1 MRNYGPRHI
10 FMAIGISLLLFSPIL
25 WIVAPILVTETIYYE
40 RDSWLTYV
48 YPRSFQLY
56 ALAIAFLVIA
66 PVLLWLADVKKW
78 VMGVAAVF
86 ILLSGVCFYGAGLGY
101 FQLRE
106 ETVVYRL
113 PFENERKTYA
123 WSEVAEVTY
132 HVRPPESEEPS
143 WYTFT
148 FTDGNQTEINET
160 RLVSQAQGKLNSR
173 VRSLGIPLI
182 YDEL

>member
-25 WIVAPILVTETIYYE
+25 WIIAPILVTETIYYE

-56 ALAIAFLVIA
+56 AVAIALLVIT

-78 VMGVAAVF
+78 VIGVAAFLMV
-86 ILLSGVCFYGAGLGY
+86 LSGLCFYGAGLGY

-106 ETVVYRL
+106 ETVAYRL
-113 PFENERKTYA
+113 PFESELKIYE

-132 HVRPPESEEPS
+132 HIRPEESQETS

>member
-25 WIVAPILVTETIYYE
+25 WLIAPIVVTETIYYE

-48 YPRSFQLY
+48 YPKSLQLY
-56 ALAIAFLVIA
+56 GVAIALVVIA
-66 PVLLWLADVKKW
+66 PVLLWLVDVKKW
-78 VMGVAAVF
+78 TIGLASALIV
-86 ILLSGVCFYGAGLGY
+86 LSGVCFYGAGLGY

-106 ETVVYRL
+106 ETVAYRL
-113 PFENERKTYA
+113 PFEKELKTYDWA
-123 WSEVAEVTY
+123 EVAEVTY
-132 HVRPPESEEPS
+132 HIRPAESEEPS

-148 FTDGNQTEINET
+148 FTDGSQTEINET
-160 RLVSQAQGKLNSR
+160 RIVTQAQGKLNSR
-173 VRSLGIPLI
+173 VRALGIPLI

>member
-25 WIVAPILVTETIYYE
+25 WIIAPILVTETIYYE

-48 YPRSFQLY
+48 YPRSVQLY
-56 ALAIAFLVIA
+56 ALAIALLVFA

-78 VMGVAAVF
+78 VVGVAALLMV
-86 ILLSGVCFYGAGLGY
+86 LSGVCFYGAGLGY

-106 ETVVYRL
+106 ETIAYRL
-113 PFENERKTYA
+113 PFESELKTYEWA
-123 WSEVAEVTY
+123 EVAEVTY
-132 HVRPPESEEPS
+132 HVRPADSQESS

-148 FTDGNQTEINET
+148 FADGNQTEINET